1 MTSDYPLPE
10 GLPAPVDD
18 GAADHLIGLAVP
30 DLAFSSTGGDAVSL
44 ATVPGRT
51 IVYLYP
57 KTGRPGVD
65 LPDGWDAIPG
75 ARGCTPESCGFR
87 DHHQNIVG
95 AGASVFGFSSQ
106 DTPYQSEMAE
116 RLGLPFPVLSDEE
129 FLLADT
135 LNLPTFEAAG
145 ERLYTRLTMA
155 LWNGSVEHVW
165 YPVFPTDTHAQA
177 VVHWLTSR

>member
-1 MTSDYPLPE
+1 MTSDYPLPKD
-10 GLPAPVDD
+10 LPAPVDD
-18 GAADHLIGLAVP
+18 GAADHLIGRAMP
-30 DLAFSSTGGDAVSL
+30 DLAFSSTDGDAVNL
-44 ATVPGRT
+44 ANVPGRA

-57 KTGRPGVD
+57 KTGRPGVNM
-65 LPDGWDAIPG
+65 PDRWDAIPG

-87 DHHQNIVG
+87 DHHQDMVG

-106 DTPYQSEMAE
+106 GTPYQSEMAE
-116 RLGLPFPVLSDEE
+116 RLGLPFPVLSDPE

-155 LWNGSVEHVW
+155 IWNGSIEHVW
-165 YPVFPTDTHAQA
+165 YPVFPTDTHAQ
-177 VVHWLTSR
+177 VVARWLAGR

>member
-18 GAADHLIGLAVP
+18 GAADHLIGRAMPPL
-30 DLAFSSTGGDAVSL
+30 DFSSTGGDVVDL
-44 ATVPGRT
+44 ATLSGRT

-57 KTGRPGVD
+57 KTGRPGVEM
-65 LPDGWDAIPG
+65 PDGWDAIPG
-75 ARGCTPESCGFR
+75 ARGCTPESRGFR
-87 DHHQNIVG
+87 DHHQDIIG
-95 AGASVFGFSSQ
+95 ARASVFGFSSQ
-106 DTPYQSEMAE
+106 DTAYQSEMAA
-116 RLGLPFPVLSDEE
+116 RLGLPFPVLADPD

-155 LWNGSVEHVW
+155 ILDGSIEQVW
-165 YPVFPTDTHAQA
+165 YPVFPTDTHAN
-177 VVHWLTSR
+177 VVVRWLASR